1 MSNDIIADLITSIR
15 NANINKRITK
25 IKIISNS
32 ITRNI
37 VKILLREGFLNKIRK
52 HNERKKYFI
61 ILTLKN
67 NKFNLKRISRPS
79 IRIYSNYKQ
88 IYKILGGIGLSI
100 ISTSEGLMTNKEVI
114 LKRIGGEILFYI
126 F

>member
-15 NANINKRITK
+15 NANINKRIIK